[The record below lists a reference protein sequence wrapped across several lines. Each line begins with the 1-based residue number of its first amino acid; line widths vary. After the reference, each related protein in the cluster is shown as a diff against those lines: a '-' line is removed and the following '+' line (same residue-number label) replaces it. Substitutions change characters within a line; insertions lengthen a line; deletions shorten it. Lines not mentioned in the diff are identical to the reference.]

1 MKGACGVFATHL
13 MYMANK
19 EGNEY
24 YILFS
29 GQFKTDST
37 LPAGH
42 CWIEYDKHIVDGT
55 ATQFFSTYNK
65 VHVAHATNPR
75 YRPNFK
81 SISIVCQ
88 RLLLDLERW
97 SSYPDL
103 LKRLA

>member
-1 MKGACGVFATHL
+1 

-19 EGNEY
+19 RGMNPT
-24 YILFS
+24 FVS
-29 GQFKTDST
+29 GHFADDY
-37 LPAGH
+37 PIHRGH

-65 VHVAHATNPR
+65 VHVVHATNPR
-75 YRPNFK
+75 YIPNFK
-81 SISIVCQ
+81 SNDFVKA
-88 RLLLDLERW
+88 LLDLERW